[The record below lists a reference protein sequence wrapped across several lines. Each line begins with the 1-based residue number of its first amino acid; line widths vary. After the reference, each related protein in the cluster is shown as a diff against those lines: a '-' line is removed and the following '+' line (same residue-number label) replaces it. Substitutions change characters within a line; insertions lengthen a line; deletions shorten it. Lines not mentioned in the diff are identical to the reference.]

1 MIRFNIWNNTNFWIS
16 SFLERV
22 QVPFPWIVRRFG
34 HWTGPFRVLN
44 LGYKE
49 LFDINLASPHMIS
62 GFIWEIFRGSRS
74 LGLENIIKPFLGQQT
89 KKKIVPPLNKCVN
102 IDSHGPNWLFLP
114 CISLVTKKVKFK
126 IQKFDHSFGHN
137 SSV

>member
-1 MIRFNIWNNTNFWIS
+1 MCLKKGVNGSISYAWTHFRLPNLTSDHSWPAKTSEIIQTFEFHPFWSAFKLHIRDLSVNVDIEKT
-16 SFLERV
+16 LK
-22 QVPFPWIVRRFG
+22 
-34 HWTGPFRVLN
+34 VLN

-89 KKKIVPPLNKCVN
+89 KKKDCTT
-102 IDSHGPNWLFLP
+102 FEQM
-114 CISLVTKKVKFK
+114 C
-126 IQKFDHSFGHN
+126 
-137 SSV
+137 